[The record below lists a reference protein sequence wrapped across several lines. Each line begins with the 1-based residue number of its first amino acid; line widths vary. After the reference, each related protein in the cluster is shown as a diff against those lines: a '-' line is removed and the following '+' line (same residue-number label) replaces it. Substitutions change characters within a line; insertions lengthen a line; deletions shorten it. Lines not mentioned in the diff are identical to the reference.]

1 MTIQITIECQDNAEA
16 VMYLNAVSYHNLISD
31 FCNQVRLARKHDGDV
46 LKVFDT
52 FASDFYNAI
61 EHHTGP
67 Y

>member
-1 MTIQITIECQDNAEA
+1 MTIQITIECENNDEA
-16 VMYLNAVSYHNLISD
+16 MMYLSAVSYHNLISD
-31 FCNQVRLARKHDGDV
+31 FYNQVRLAKKHDGDV

-52 FASDFYNAI
+52 FESEFYNAV